1 VSFYQLFYLGDR
13 ADILRGLLG
22 LSTQPVNYS
31 TIGNFSAPSLFT
43 NLRSQELI
51 PSLSWSFTAGAKYR
65 LKAGQYAQLIFG
77 GYDSS
82 RFLSNSATFSLA
94 GDINRD
100 IVVAI
105 QSITFS
111 GTTQTSLLS
120 SPVFAF
126 IESTDAN
133 IWLPA
138 SAVEAFEKAF
148 GLLTDKSTGLYL
160 INTTHYT
167 SLLAENPQ
175 VGFTLSNSL
184 SGGQTVNVVLPFSAF
199 ALSAEYPYTP
209 NSTYYFPL
217 KTAANSTQYTL
228 GRTFLQEA

>member
-1 VSFYQLFYLGDR
+1 VRSIFFLEGIGFNQF
-13 ADILRGLLG
+13 RGVLG

-43 NLRSQELI
+43 SLRSQNLI

-77 GYDSS
+77 GYDKS
-82 RFLSNSATFSLA
+82 RFQTNAATFSLA

-100 IVVAI
+100 IVVAV
-105 QSITFS
+105 QSIVYS
-111 GTTQTSLLS
+111 GTTQTTLLS
-120 SPVFAF
+120 SPIFAF

-138 SAVEAFEKAF
+138 SACQAFERVF
-148 GLLTDKSTGLYL
+148 GLVADNSTGLYL
-160 INTTHYT
+160 MNTTHYN
-167 SLLAENPQ
+167 SLLTANPE
-175 VGFTLSNSL
+175 VTFTLANSL
-184 SGGQTVNVVLPFSAF
+184 SGGQTVSVVLPFSAF
-199 ALSAEYPYTP
+199 ALPAVYPFTP

-217 KTAANSTQYTL
+217 KVAANETQYTL